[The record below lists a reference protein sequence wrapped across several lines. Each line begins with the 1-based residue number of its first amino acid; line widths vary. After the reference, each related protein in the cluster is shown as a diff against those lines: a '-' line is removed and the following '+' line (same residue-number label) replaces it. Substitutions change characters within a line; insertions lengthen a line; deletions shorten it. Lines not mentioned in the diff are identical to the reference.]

1 MLPAGNG
8 QGPRHHLLQQC
19 SIALLFQPALTSP
32 FIEFQ
37 YTAFSPSAALWDIFL
52 QLLLSFIGFS
62 LSLYSYEVYSS
73 RFRLS
78 TLFHLEFSSKIT
90 ISWLPLSVAKY
101 ISASLFRTPLK
112 TVFYFFRRLDSCL
125 ARKNLSSRPFGKS
138 GSFISRI
145 SANYFSNNCFSNSL
159 IRCFASSNSLSFCF
173 SASFFS

>member
-62 LSLYSYEVYSS
+62 LSIYSYEVYSS

-90 ISWLPLSVAKY
+90 ISWLTPMHLESRLPHFSRSRASPNGNASIPALARALREKTWVPGLSENRVLLSLVSQRV
-101 ISASLFRTPLK
+101 ISPI
-112 TVFYFFRRLDSCL
+112 TVF
-125 ARKNLSSRPFGKS
+125 
-138 GSFISRI
+138 
-145 SANYFSNNCFSNSL
+145 L
-159 IRCFASSNSLSFCF
+159 IL
-173 SASFFS
+173 

>member
-52 QLLLSFIGFS
+52 QLLLSLIGFS

-78 TLFHLEFSSKIT
+78 TLFYLSAVYIVGAVNQPNSRRCGAYSVFGT
-90 ISWLPLSVAKY
+90 IRSDYFK
-101 ISASLFRTPLK
+101 
-112 TVFYFFRRLDSCL
+112 FFRIMIENFTALFGHKHQVLHPYTGIPCQIDSRLN
-125 ARKNLSSRPFGKS
+125 RKNHSRF
-138 GSFISRI
+138 
-145 SANYFSNNCFSNSL
+145 CLLL
-159 IRCFASSNSLSFCF
+159 IC
-173 SASFFS
+173 